1 MILKMKK
8 NDSQNHTP
16 SNSRPPLSLLAKAM
30 RYSSL
35 LACLLLPFTSS
46 DAAQLKE
53 ARVSQVIKDVNLLPG
68 QAAPRPARVSD
79 EVRNGTAIRT
89 GVESRA
95 ELVFTDQTLARLGA
109 NTIFSFNEGTR
120 NLQLGGGAML
130 LRVPKNAGGAQ
141 INTAAITAAIT
152 GTTVMLEFHPN
163 AYIKFIVL
171 EGTGRIFRNDRV
183 GESVLVHAGQM
194 LIVNPKGKGLP
205 DPVDVDLDRL
215 MKTSELINGFESL
228 PSDAL
233 IAQEILAQTKMM
245 NDGGLIETNLVI
257 FGGGT
262 LVSKLDPTNANAVD
276 QANASGARPLQS
288 TPTPPPITPTP
299 PPITPTPPPITPTP
313 TPMTPTP
320 TPMTPTPTPMTPTPT
335 PITPTPTPSKYGTPT
350 PISSPVPY
358 VISSATTIETD
369 PTITTNGVTDYGKI
383 YRGPALDGPASVW
396 LFTATSAFDTKI
408 GLDAFFGTTS
418 PYVPLAALKFL
429 ALNLTGNPTISIA
442 NGGPTNLALISV
454 GDITSGPPGGTITFS
469 GLDALFL
476 GTQDGSITLTSDLAF
491 QGIPAI
497 GIYARGPDSTLTFDS
512 TVAGTAYFA
521 LESEGSILLNNEL
534 SVTETNVS
542 GSQLNVSLQ
551 SGGDFTASN
560 GLTINLDNSEGGVL
574 NSSTDAQLT
583 TGGNLTANGETG
595 LSLTISN
602 NGAGQ
607 ISDDASLDVS
617 IGGDLTASAIILLIN
632 NRDSGSIGGDGT
644 VSTNVSGAITTTGDA
659 TFFISG
665 RDDGGGAGLISG
677 NASVTLTAGSAN
689 IGGNLLAGMSEAT
702 GGHLAS
708 ALATIGVTG
717 DVTTGGGLQFSVQ
730 NGGFDQ
736 ILGMEEGGGTIDQD
750 ALASLTAVNVTTGD
764 YVLGLISNLD
774 GGQIGGSAALG
785 LALTGNLSSQGDVT
799 FQIDNST
806 SMGTLFSSIGSSATI
821 GVSVAGNLNANS
833 ENGLALSILNTNNGY
848 IGGVALANVVV
859 GGTLTATTANL
870 VIDNSN
876 GGSIGSAVGL
886 DLLGSQGS
894 IGGLLET
901 IIANNSGG
909 SILGSTNLIAYF
921 TGDLSTD
928 GEADFTIDNS
938 AFSDFG
944 YTVGGNIAQ
953 DAAIGL
959 IAQDISTGSG
969 LYTFLYNDGGGHIGG
984 NASIAGAI
992 FGNLTT
998 QGDLFFDLQ
1007 NSADPG
1013 QDGTLPGGTIDGD
1026 ASVALAAGGNI
1037 VSHGV
1042 AEFAVLNND
1051 YRFLDQ
1057 GGTILGSATVDVGA
1071 TGITTTDFFQP
1082 LINNTNGTI
1091 GGDANLSVIASG
1103 DISIGTETYFN
1114 ILNSNG
1120 TIGGDAAANLTANN
1134 FTNGDTFEFQILN
1147 DGGSIGGNAT
1157 LTADLTGN
1165 LTSTGAATI
1174 QITNGGGSIGENA
1187 SISLTA
1193 NALSAPSLLAQIDD
1207 SGGSIGGDASI
1218 AFNIS
1223 QSLTTTSDATFNID
1237 LTPEGHAHAGNNQP
1251 ATIGTID
1258 FNGGSYD
1265 VGGTLLATIVGGD
1278 GGITIGTASMHAD
1291 IVKIGAFG
1299 NNGSLTIGG
1308 GSISGDTLLKLY
1320 APGSNGMIDFVSNVT
1335 LNSNSSVLIAG
1346 NTVTVHNGVIVTI
1359 AGDDGVNASVYTN
1372 VPNYTGS
1379 GGNGSTTGTFAGN
1392 GATTQP
1398 LDQAPP
1404 FGPATPAK
1412 GSTTSIATTG
1422 PTPAT
1427 NSGSPGNG
1435 GSGAD
1440 TIVHRVRPHVAI
1452 ARVAD
1457 SNELLDLAD
1466 KAASAPAQTGRSKS
1480 NTPTGRTP
1488 HNPISALPA
1497 KGRPL
1502 SPRPNAASE
1511 ELTLNQ
1517 RGSGRPAALP

>member
-1 MILKMKK
+1 MIPKMKK
-8 NDSQNHTP
+8 NDSPKQTSCNR
-16 SNSRPPLSLLAKAM
+16 RPLLSFVAAAIGSCSLLAF
-30 RYSSL
+30 
-35 LACLLLPFTSS
+35 LLLPFASI

-79 EVRNGTAIRT
+79 QVRNGTAVRT

-205 DPVDVDLDRL
+205 EPVDVDLDRL

-233 IAQEILAQTKMM
+233 IAEAILAQAKMM
-245 NDGGLIETNLVI
+245 NDGDLIETNLVI

-262 LVSKLDPTNANAVD
+262 LVSKLDPTNANAID

-288 TPTPPPITPTP
+288 PPPPQTPTPPPITPTP

-320 TPMTPTPTPMTPTPT
+320 TPMTPTPTP
-335 PITPTPTPSKYGTPT
+335 ITPTPTPSKFGTPT

-369 PTITTNGVTDYGKI
+369 PTITTNGVTNYGKI
-383 YRGPALDGPASVW
+383 YRGPTEDGPVSAW
-396 LFTATSAFDTKI
+396 LFTATSPFDTQI
-408 GLDAFFGTTS
+408 GIDSFFS
-418 PYVPLAALKFL
+418 DPNNLPLAALKFV
-429 ALNLTGNPTISIA
+429 ALSLTGNPTITIGD
-442 NGGPTNLALISV
+442 GGATKLALISV
-454 GDITSGPPGGTITFS
+454 GDITSGPPGGTLTFS
-469 GLDALFL
+469 GLDLLLLA
-476 GTQDGSITLTSDLAF
+476 TQNGSITLTSDLAF
-491 QGIPAI
+491 QNIPALAV
-497 GIYARGPDSTLTFDS
+497 YARGAESTLTFDS
-512 TVAGTAYFA
+512 TVSGTTDFG
-521 LESEGSILLNNEL
+521 LFSEGSILLNNEL

-542 GSQLNVSLQ
+542 GSLLNVSLQ

-574 NSSTDAQLT
+574 NASTELQLT
-583 TGGNLTANGETG
+583 AGGSMTANGESG

-607 ISDDASLDVS
+607 ITDGASLEVS
-617 IGGDLTASAIILLIN
+617 TGGDLTASAINLLIN
-632 NRDSGSIGGDGT
+632 NRDGGSIGGDGT
-644 VSTNVSGAITTTGDA
+644 VSMNAGGAITTTGDA
-659 TFFISG
+659 TFVISA
-665 RDDGGGAGLISG
+665 RDDGGGAGSIDG
-677 NASVTLTAGSAN
+677 DASVVMTAGSAN
-689 IGGNLLAGMSEAT
+689 IGGNLIAGMSAAA
-702 GGHLAS
+702 GGQLAS

-730 NGGFDQ
+730 NGGFDPV
-736 ILGMEEGGGTIDQD
+736 LGEEEGGGTINQD
-750 ALASLTAVNVTTGD
+750 VFASLTANNVTTGD
-764 YVLGLISNLD
+764 FLTGLISNLD

-785 LALTGNLSSQGDVT
+785 LTLTGNLSSQGDVT

-806 SMGTLFSSIGSSATI
+806 SMGTLFSSIGSDATI
-821 GVSVAGNLNANS
+821 GVSIAGNLSANS
-833 ENGLALSILNTNNGY
+833 ENGLVLSILNTGNGQ
-848 IGGVALANVVV
+848 IGGVALANLVVS
-859 GGTLTATTANL
+859 GTLTATTANL
-870 VIDNSN
+870 LIDNSN
-876 GGSIGSAVGL
+876 GGSIGSSVGL
-886 DLLGSQGS
+886 DLFAGQSS
-894 IGGLLET
+894 ISGNLET
-901 IIANNSGG
+901 TIANNSGG
-909 SILGSTNLIAYF
+909 SILASSALLASF
-921 TGDLSTD
+921 TGDLSTG
-928 GEADFTIDNS
+928 GEADFIIDNS
-938 AFSDFG
+938 ALSDFG
-944 YTVGGNIAQ
+944 FTVGGDIAQ

-969 LYTFLYNDGGGHIGG
+969 LFTFLYNDGGGHIGG
-984 NASIAGAI
+984 DASIAAAI
-992 FGNLTT
+992 VGNLTT
-998 QGDLFFDLQ
+998 QGDLFFDIQ

-1013 QDGTLPGGTIDGD
+1013 PDGTLPGGSIDGD
-1026 ASVALAAGGNI
+1026 ATVAVGVGGNI

-1042 AEFAVLNND
+1042 GEFAVLNND
-1051 YRFLDQ
+1051 FRFLDQ
-1057 GGTILGSATVDVGA
+1057 GGTILGDATVDLSA
-1071 TGITTTDFFQP
+1071 AGITTTDFFQP
-1082 LINNTNGTI
+1082 LVNNTNGII
-1091 GGDANLSVIASG
+1091 GGDANVSVTVSG
-1103 DISIGTETYFN
+1103 DITVGTDTFFN
-1114 ILNSNG
+1114 ILNSSG
-1120 TIGGDAAANLTANN
+1120 SIGGDAISNLTAAN
-1134 FTNGDTFEFQILN
+1134 FSTGSTFNFQILN

-1187 SISLTA
+1187 TISLTA
-1193 NALSAPSLLAQIDD
+1193 NALSAPSLLAQIGD

-1218 AFNIS
+1218 TFNIA
-1223 QSLTTTSDATFNID
+1223 QSLTTTGDATFNID
-1237 LTPEGHAHAGNNQP
+1237 LTPAGHAHASNNQP

-1346 NTVTVHNGVIVTI
+1346 NTVTVHNGVVVTI

-1398 LDQAPP
+1398 LADAPP
-1404 FGPATPAK
+1404 FGPATPAAPAK
-1412 GSTTSIATTG
+1412 GSTTSIATTA
-1422 PTPAT
+1422 PTPA
-1427 NSGSPGNG
+1427 GLPGNG

-1466 KAASAPAQTGRSKS
+1466 KAASAPIQTGRSKS
-1480 NTPTGRTP
+1480 NTPTGRTA
-1488 HNPISALPA
+1488 HNPIGALSA

-1502 SPRPNAASE
+1502 SPPPNAASA

-1517 RGSGRPAALP
+1517 RGSGRPASLP

>member
-16 SNSRPPLSLLAKAM
+16 SNNRPPLSLLAKAM
-30 RYSSL
+30 RHSSL
-35 LACLLLPFTSS
+35 LACLLLPFTSI
-46 DAAQLKE
+46 DATQLKE

-79 EVRNGTAIRT
+79 EVRNGTAVRT

-215 MKTSELINGFESL
+215 MKTSDLINGFESL
-228 PSDAL
+228 PSDGL
-233 IAQEILAQTKMM
+233 IAQAILAQTEMK

-276 QANASGARPLQS
+276 QANASGARPRQS
-288 TPTPPPITPTP
+288 QTMTPTP

-574 NSSTDAQLT
+574 NSSTEVHLT
-583 TGGNLTANGETG
+583 SGGNMTANGETG

-617 IGGDLTASAIILLIN
+617 TGGDLTASAINLLIN
-632 NRDSGSIGGDGT
+632 NRDSGSIDGDGT
-644 VSTNVSGAITTTGDA
+644 VSTNVSGALATTGDA
-659 TFFISG
+659 TFVISG
-665 RDDGGGAGLISG
+665 RDDGGGAGSISG
-677 NASVTLTAGSAN
+677 DASVILTAGSAN
-689 IGGNLLAGMSEAT
+689 IGGSLIAGMSAAA
-702 GGHLAS
+702 GGQLAS
-708 ALATIGVTG
+708 ALATINVTG

-736 ILGMEEGGGTIDQD
+736 VLGEEEGGGIINQD
-750 ALASLTAVNVTTGD
+750 VFASLTATNVTTGD
-764 YVLGLISNLD
+764 FLTGLISNLD

-806 SMGTLFSSIGSSATI
+806 SMGTLFSSIGSDATI
-821 GVSVAGNLNANS
+821 GVSVAGNLSANS
-833 ENGLALSILNTNNGY
+833 ENGLALSILNNNNGY

-870 VIDNSN
+870 AIDNSN
-876 GGSIGSAVGL
+876 GGLIGSSVGL

-894 IGGLLET
+894 IGGDLVT
-901 IIANNSGG
+901 VIANNSGG
-909 SILGSTNLIAYF
+909 SILGSSALLVSF

-928 GEADFTIDNS
+928 GEADFIIDNS
-938 AFSDFG
+938 AFGDFG
-944 YTVGGNIAQ
+944 FTVGGNIAQ
-953 DAAIGL
+953 EAAIGL

-984 NASIAGAI
+984 DASIAAAI
-992 FGNLTT
+992 SGNLTT
-998 QGDLFFDLQ
+998 QGDLFFDIQ

-1026 ASVALAAGGNI
+1026 ANVAVGAGGNI

-1042 AEFAVLNND
+1042 GEFAVLNND
-1051 YRFLDQ
+1051 YRYLDQ
-1057 GGTILGSATVDVGA
+1057 GGTILGSATVDVSA

-1120 TIGGDAAANLTANN
+1120 AIGGDALSNVTANN

-1157 LTADLTGN
+1157 LTADLAGS

-1207 SGGSIGGDASI
+1207 SGGSIGGDAAI
-1218 AFNIS
+1218 TFNIS
-1223 QSLTTTSDATFNID
+1223 QSLTTTGDATFNID
-1237 LTPEGHAHAGNNQP
+1237 LTPEGHAHASSNQP

-1299 NNGSLTIGG
+1299 DNGSLTIGG

-1346 NTVTVHNGVIVTI
+1346 NTVTVHNGVLVTI
-1359 AGDDGVNASVYTN
+1359 AGDDGVRASVYTN

-1379 GGNGSTTGTFAGN
+1379 GGNGTTTGMFAGN

-1404 FGPATPAK
+1404 FGPATPDAPAK
-1412 GSTTSIATTG
+1412 GSTTSIATTA

-1427 NSGSPGNG
+1427 NPGLPGNG

-1466 KAASAPAQTGRSKS
+1466 KAAAAPTQTGRSKS
-1480 NTPTGRTP
+1480 NTPTGRTA

-1502 SPRPNAASE
+1502 FPRPNAASE
-1511 ELTLNQ
+1511 VLTLNQ
-1517 RGSGRPAALP
+1517 RGGGRPASLP

>member
-1 MILKMKK
+1 MKK

-16 SNSRPPLSLLAKAM
+16 SNSSPPLSLLAKAM

-53 ARVSQVIKDVNLLPG
+53 ARVSQVIKDVNLLPE

-79 EVRNGTAIRT
+79 EVRNGTAVRT

-228 PSDAL
+228 PSDGL
-233 IAQEILAQTKMM
+233 IAQAILAQTKMM

-262 LVSKLDPTNANAVD
+262 IVSKLDPTNANAVD

-320 TPMTPTPTPMTPTPT
+320 TPMTPTPTP
-335 PITPTPTPSKYGTPT
+335 ITPTPPPSKYGTPA

-512 TVAGTAYFA
+512 TVAGTTYFA

-617 IGGDLTASAIILLIN
+617 IGGDLTASAINLLIN
-632 NRDSGSIGGDGT
+632 NRDGGSIGGDGT
-644 VSTNVSGAITTTGDA
+644 VSTNVGGALATTGDA
-659 TFFISG
+659 TFVISD
-665 RDDGGGAGLISG
+665 RDDGGGAGTIGG
-677 NASVTLTAGSAN
+677 NASVTLTAASAN
-689 IGGNLLAGMSEAT
+689 IGGNLIAATSEAA
-702 GGHLAS
+702 GGQMAS
-708 ALATIGVTG
+708 ALVAINVTG
-717 DVTTGGGLQFSVQ
+717 DITTGSGLQFSMQ
-730 NGGFDQ
+730 NGGFNAF
-736 ILGMEEGGGTIDQD
+736 GVFEGGGTIDQS
-750 ALASLTAVNVTTGD
+750 ALASLTATNVTTGD
-764 YVLGLISNLD
+764 FLTGLITNLN
-774 GGQIGGSAALG
+774 GGQIDGSAALG

-806 SMGTLFSSIGSSATI
+806 SMGDLFSSIGSSATI
-821 GVSVAGNLNANS
+821 GVSVAGNLSANS
-833 ENGLALSILNTNNGY
+833 ENGLAVTISNNNNGY
-848 IGGVALANVVV
+848 IGGEALANVGV

-870 VIDNSN
+870 LIDNSN

-894 IGGLLET
+894 IGGDLVT
-901 IIANNSGG
+901 DIANNSGG
-909 SILGSTNLIAYF
+909 SILASSALLVSF
-921 TGDLSTD
+921 SGDLSTD
-928 GEADFTIDNS
+928 GEADFIIENS
-938 AFSDFG
+938 AISDFG
-944 YTVGGNIAQ
+944 FTIGGNIAQ

-984 NASIAGAI
+984 DASIAAAI

-998 QGDLFFDLQ
+998 QSDLFFDIE

-1026 ASVALAAGGNI
+1026 ANVAVGAGGNI

-1042 AEFAVLNND
+1042 GEFAVLNND
-1051 YRFLDQ
+1051 YRFLDR
-1057 GGTILGSATVDVGA
+1057 GGTILGDATVDVGA

-1082 LINNTNGTI
+1082 LINNINGTI

-1120 TIGGDAAANLTANN
+1120 AIGGDALSNVTANN
-1134 FTNGDTFEFQILN
+1134 FTNGNTFEFQILN

-1157 LTADLTGN
+1157 LTADLAGS

-1207 SGGSIGGDASI
+1207 SGGSIGGDAGI
-1218 AFNIS
+1218 TFNIS

-1237 LTPEGHAHAGNNQP
+1237 LTPQGHAHAGNNQP

-1299 NNGSLTIGG
+1299 DNGSLTIGG

-1346 NTVTVHNGVIVTI
+1346 NTVTVHNGVLVTI
-1359 AGDDGVNASVYTN
+1359 TGDDGVRASVYTN

-1379 GGNGSTTGTFAGN
+1379 GGNGTTTGMFAGN

-1404 FGPATPAK
+1404 FGPATPDTPAK
-1412 GSTTSIATTG
+1412 GSTTSIATAA

-1427 NSGSPGNG
+1427 NPGLPGNG

-1440 TIVHRVRPHVAI
+1440 TVVHRVRPHVAI

-1466 KAASAPAQTGRSKS
+1466 KAAAAPTQTGRSKS
-1480 NTPTGRTP
+1480 NTPTGRTA

-1497 KGRPL
+1497 NGRPL

-1517 RGSGRPAALP
+1517 RGGGRPASLP